1 MYGISIRNTNFIS
14 WLYIYITKID
24 VSFGDSFFSKLLGHW
39 PQCLDRSSNG
49 FFDHIVNYIRYF
61 VEYFFFRFRICI
73 DDLPV
78 GIIYQFFV
86 ILSNFGL
93 KSLGFI
99 PKNQCIY
106 IIFELKNSKQGGRN
120 ELFSGE
126 AQKISPFIYS
136 RC

>member
-1 MYGISIRNTNFIS
+1 MICRIHHSSKIKIPTVYVLSGYFFSKGTFFI
-14 WLYIYITKID
+14 L
-24 VSFGDSFFSKLLGHW
+24 FFSKLLGNW

-99 PKNQCIY
+99 PKNKCIN
-106 IIFELKNSKQGGRN
+106 IIFELKNSK
-120 ELFSGE
+120 
-126 AQKISPFIYS
+126 
-136 RC
+136 